1 MDRKNA
7 HREGRASVEVKTEK
21 GVCTWPFRESVYAVI
36 LPNSTVFCTS
46 GVMLGGEGPQAE
58 ER

>member
-7 HREGRASVEVKTEK
+7 HREGRACVEAKGEK
-21 GVCTWPFRESVYAVI
+21 GVCTWPFRESVYAFI
-36 LPNSTVFCTS
+36 PPNSAVFCTS
-46 GVMLGGEGPQAE
+46 GVMLGGEGSKIE